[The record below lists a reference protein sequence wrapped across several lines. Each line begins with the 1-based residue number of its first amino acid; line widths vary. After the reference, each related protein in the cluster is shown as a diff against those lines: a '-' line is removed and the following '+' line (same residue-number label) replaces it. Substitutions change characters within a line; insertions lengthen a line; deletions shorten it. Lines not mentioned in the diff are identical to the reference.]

1 MARTFADTLAADVT
15 NAFFDPNGFGQAWVH
30 VNPAG
35 ESEPFVGFL
44 DEDAPQPGQGGS
56 TGETTI
62 RTGLLSCPLT
72 IDVSVT
78 KGKASHFTRNGETW
92 IAVGLSQDDGV
103 QEVRVVS
110 NTATHLRGGR
120 RSGVQS

>member
-44 DEDAPQPGQGGS
+44 DEDAPQPVQGGPD
-56 TGETTI
+56 GETTI
-62 RTGLLSCPLT
+62 RTGLLSCPIT
-72 IDVSVT
+72 IEVSVT
-78 KGKASHFTRNGETW
+78 KGRASRFTRNGETW
-92 IAVGLSQDDGV
+92 IAVGFSRDDGV
-103 QEVRVVS
+103 QEVRVS
-110 NTATHLRGGR
+110 ASSATHLRGGKTV
-120 RSGVQS
+120 GVQS